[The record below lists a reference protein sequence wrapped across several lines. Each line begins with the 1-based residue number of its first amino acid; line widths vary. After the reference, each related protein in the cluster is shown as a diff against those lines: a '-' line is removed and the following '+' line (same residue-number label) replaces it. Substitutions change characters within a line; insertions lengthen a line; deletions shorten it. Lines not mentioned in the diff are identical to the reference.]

1 MELKVSGDSGVVIRL
16 LEFTVPLEQSLKPHQ
31 VRKLPGPGRLTRCLF
46 LKEDAHVIDLDD
58 LLWVNLRNLQAP
70 GDTLEEPFLLQ
81 AGQRLPDGCPGD
93 AETRSK

>member
-1 MELKVSGDSGVVIRL
+1 VVIRF

-31 VRKLPGPGRLTRCLF
+31 VRKLPGPGCLTRRLF
-46 LKEDAHVIDLDD
+46 LKKDTHVIDLDD

-70 GDTLEEPFLLQ
+70 GDALKEPFLLQ

-93 AETRSK
+93 AEAFGK